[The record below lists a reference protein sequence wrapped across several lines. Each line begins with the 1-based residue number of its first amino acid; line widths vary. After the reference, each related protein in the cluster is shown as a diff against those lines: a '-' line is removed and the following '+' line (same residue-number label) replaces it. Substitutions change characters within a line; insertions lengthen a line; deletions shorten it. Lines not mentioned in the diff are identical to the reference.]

1 MKVSIIVIGDEIL
14 LGRVTDTNSGFLSR
28 TIDPLGWQVTDVATV
43 ADRHDDILDAID
55 RAMKRSDIVLTTGG
69 LGPTRDDITK
79 QALTDYFGGGLHL
92 DEQVLDNARR
102 LMESRGRAFNDL
114 TATQAMV
121 PDNCEVIVNTAG
133 TAPIMVF
140 DKDGHTLVAMPGVPA
155 ETETM
160 FPGKVLPRL
169 MERFGNSDRRYLS
182 HRSLLVGGIAESA
195 IAEHLASWEDSL
207 QEGLHLAY
215 LPNYGIVRLRIDG
228 SGTDKAELEKLM
240 DKTHADLAGL
250 MDEWLLDTTERTLP
264 QIVLDT
270 LVKKSL
276 TIATAESCTGGNIAH
291 SLTLVPGSSAAVAG
305 GVVAYSNKVKQ
316 HVLDVK
322 AETLERHGAVSTAVA
337 GEMAEGVR
345 RSCLADVGVS
355 TTGIAGPTGAT
366 DGKPVGTVCIAVST
380 PSGTTSTRHHFP
392 GNRSQVIERAT
403 TTALVCLLKQLKQL

>member
-140 DKDGHTLVAMPGVPA
+140 DKD
-155 ETETM
+155 
-160 FPGKVLPRL
+160 
-169 MERFGNSDRRYLS
+169 
-182 HRSLLVGGIAESA
+182 
-195 IAEHLASWEDSL
+195 
-207 QEGLHLAY
+207 
-215 LPNYGIVRLRIDG
+215 
-228 SGTDKAELEKLM
+228 
-240 DKTHADLAGL
+240 
-250 MDEWLLDTTERTLP
+250 
-264 QIVLDT
+264 
-270 LVKKSL
+270 
-276 TIATAESCTGGNIAH
+276 
-291 SLTLVPGSSAAVAG
+291 
-305 GVVAYSNKVKQ
+305 
-316 HVLDVK
+316 
-322 AETLERHGAVSTAVA
+322 
-337 GEMAEGVR
+337 
-345 RSCLADVGVS
+345 
-355 TTGIAGPTGAT
+355 
-366 DGKPVGTVCIAVST
+366 
-380 PSGTTSTRHHFP
+380 
-392 GNRSQVIERAT
+392 
-403 TTALVCLLKQLKQL
+403 

>member
-1 MKVSIIVIGDEIL
+1 
-14 LGRVTDTNSGFLSR
+14 
-28 TIDPLGWQVTDVATV
+28 
-43 ADRHDDILDAID
+43 
-55 RAMKRSDIVLTTGG
+55 
-69 LGPTRDDITK
+69 
-79 QALTDYFGGGLHL
+79 
-92 DEQVLDNARR
+92 
-102 LMESRGRAFNDL
+102 
-114 TATQAMV
+114 
-121 PDNCEVIVNTAG
+121 
-133 TAPIMVF
+133 
-140 DKDGHTLVAMPGVPA
+140 
-155 ETETM
+155 
-160 FPGKVLPRL
+160 

-270 LVKKSL
+270 LVEKSL
-276 TIATAESCTGGNIAH
+276 TIATAESCTGGNITH

-322 AETLERHGAVSTAVA
+322 TETLERHGAVSTAVA